1 MAALTMGLT
10 DVQYRRI
17 SGKVTSDIAKHFDE
31 AIGRSFLSATSV
43 ASLRSLIAKTLAALR

>member
-10 DVQYRRI
+10 EVQYRRI